1 MKVVRMLK
9 KAAGD
14 VILRNVFWYFEL
26 EVFVHSC
33 HVFHHIWWMHFCVT
47 ISGFRQ
53 SWTSPLWPIA
63 VDEPNTSGWSFVCAW
78 VLPPAIL
85 ANQLWTLD
93 FFPLTKSG
101 EGYTGFGTLVSW
113 KEASRRAHCSLTG
126 LCFIEEGM
134 IFYLSYNSIKAT
146 NGKYTNT
153 LSRFYTKTMRRRPKH
168 LLELL

>member
-1 MKVVRMLK
+1 MDICTAHCWWKFRRTHLLIYILNSPQCAIKVVRMLK

-113 KEASRRAHCSLTG
+113 KEASRRAHCSAHCLRALLDIRG
-126 LCFIEEGM
+126 HDFVLV
-134 IFYLSYNSIKAT
+134 YL
-146 NGKYTNT
+146 
-153 LSRFYTKTMRRRPKH
+153 
-168 LLELL
+168 

>member
-1 MKVVRMLK
+1 MKNSHFDRSLYGNTHCWWKFRRTHFLIYILNSPQCAIKVVRMLK

-14 VILRNVFWYFEL
+14 VILRNVFWYHKL

-33 HVFHHIWWMHFCVT
+33 HVFHHIWRMHFICVT

-113 KEASRRAHCSLTG
+113 KEASRRAHAQL
-126 LCFIEEGM
+126 
-134 IFYLSYNSIKAT
+134 AT
-146 NGKYTNT
+146 II
-153 LSRFYTKTMRRRPKH
+153 
-168 LLELL
+168 